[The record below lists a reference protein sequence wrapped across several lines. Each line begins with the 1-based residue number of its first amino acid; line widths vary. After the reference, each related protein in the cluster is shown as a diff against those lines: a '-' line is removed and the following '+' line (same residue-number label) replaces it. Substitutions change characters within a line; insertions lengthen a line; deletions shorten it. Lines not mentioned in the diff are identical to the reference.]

1 MDGFTVTLFPFL
13 EEENGIL
20 MNYLSSGTFFLVE
33 YCCCDTTVIQ
43 LFDIVEEIRAYD
55 TIMNLFTKKVLR
67 PVRLRFHLD
76 VLTFRLGFE

>member
-55 TIMNLFTKKVLR
+55 TIMNLFIKKSVKTCSIAFSFGCTHFSF
-67 PVRLRFHLD
+67 RF
-76 VLTFRLGFE
+76 